1 MKNKKTFK
9 FSKKYIIIAVC
20 LIIVIGIA
28 VAIGMSKKGTYTN
41 ALDNMDKL
49 DVSLKSS
56 LNKEL
61 AEELYQL
68 IPYESQYVLKVKV
81 LEEPTFDFQTVTHKV
96 KVLEVFKGDDVKVG
110 EEIVLFN
117 ANYHYFED
125 RNHMNL
131 YNVNLMKKGDEYLVF
146 IRSKEKTELQGEYFY
161 IETYVVTPYF
171 NYKNKD
177 NVIVE
182 DSSTEYG
189 NVKNNEFIVNTQYEL
204 EIFMEF
210 KKMMMEKYDQTA
222 TD

>member
-1 MKNKKTFK
+1 MKKKKTFK

-28 VAIGMSKKGTYTN
+28 VAIGMSKKGTYMN

-68 IPYESQYVLKVKV
+68 ISDESQYVLKVKV
-81 LEEPTFDFQTVTHKV
+81 LEEATFDFQTVTHKV
-96 KVLEVFKGDDVKVG
+96 KVLEVFKGDDVKIG

-189 NVKNNEFIVNTQYEL
+189 NVKNNEFIVNTQHEL
-204 EIFMEF
+204 EIFMKF

>member
-1 MKNKKTFK
+1 MKKKKTFK

-28 VAIGMSKKGTYTN
+28 VAIGMSKKGTYMN

-68 IPYESQYVLKVKV
+68 IPDESQYVLKVKA

-189 NVKNNEFIVNTQYEL
+189 NVKNNEFIVNTQHEL